1 MMDCVYPDCES
12 CGFRDCMYCSQS
24 HMHKMLKRR
33 REKAGISCRTCPAYM
48 PSNKEGTGRFYCLVH
63 RKSCSS
69 LGRNNAPSWC
79 TAGCE
84 YTDKKINGIR
94 QIRKILDENAINIDL

>member
-1 MMDCVYPDCES
+1 MDCAYPDCES
-12 CGFRDCMYCSQS
+12 CTYSDCMMSGKDIRYAI
-24 HMHKMLKRR
+24 KKRR
-33 REKAGISCRTCPAYM
+33 EMEGINCRTCPAYM

-84 YTDKKINGIR
+84 YTDKKIDGIR